1 MKKNFFIFYLKKNKI
16 QTFGLVIVL
25 ISIIL
30 VIIGPYIIPYSPVNT
45 SVKEQLLPPSYEHW
59 FGTDIN
65 GMDIF
70 SRVIAAYRIDL
81 FIALT
86 GGLIAM
92 FIGGPLGVFAGY
104 FDGKGKGLGF
114 ISTIILSIMDVIQA
128 FPLIILGL
136 LLVAGFGPNTLNI
149 IFLIAIGNTPTNLR
163 LARAETLSLRD
174 KLFVE
179 AARAQGI
186 TEAKIAFKEI
196 LPNSINQVIALL
208 SMSMGFG
215 ILFTAGISFVGAGV
229 QVPTPEWGLMIAAG
243 ASQMITGEWWT
254 ALFPGLFMG
263 LTVFGFSMM
272 GNALTELIDPLNRV
286 ELGFRK

>member
-45 SVKEQLLPPSYEHW
+45 SVKEQLLPPSSEHW

-70 SRVIAAYRIDL
+70 SRVIAAYRIDI
-81 FIALT
+81 FIAFT

-114 ISTIILSIMDVIQA
+114 ISTIILRIMDVIQA

-136 LLVAGFGPNTLNI
+136 LLVAGFGPNPLNI
-149 IFLIAIGNTPTNLR
+149 IFLIALGNTPTNLR

-215 ILFTAGISFVGAGV
+215 ILFTAGISFIGAGV

>member
-1 MKKNFFIFYLKKNKI
+1 
-16 QTFGLVIVL
+16 L
-25 ISIIL
+25 IL
-30 VIIGPYIIPYSPVNT
+30 AGIGPYIVPYSPVAL
-45 SVKEQLLPPSYEHW
+45 SVKDQLLPPSADHW
-59 FGTDIN
+59 FGTDSN

-70 SRVIAAYRIDL
+70 SRVIAAYRVDL
-81 FIALT
+81 FIAFT

-92 FIGGPLGVFAGY
+92 VIGGPLGVFVGY
-104 FDGKGKGLGF
+104 FDGKRGILGF
-114 ISTIILSIMDVIQA
+114 IATIILRIMDVIQA

-136 LLVAGFGPNTLNI
+136 LLVAGFGASPLNI
-149 IFLIAIGNTPTNLR
+149 IFLIAIGNIPTNLR
-163 LARAETLSLRD
+163 LARAETLALRD

-186 TEAKIAFKEI
+186 TESKIAFKEI

-208 SMSMGFG
+208 SMAMGFG

-229 QVPTPEWGLMIAAG
+229 QAPTPEWGLMISAG

-254 ALFPGLFMG
+254 ALFPGFFMG

-272 GNALTELIDPLNRV
+272 GQALTELIDPLNRV
-286 ELGFRK
+286 ELGFNK

>member
-1 MKKNFFIFYLKKNKI
+1 MKNNFFIFYLKKNKI
-16 QTFGLVIVL
+16 QTFGLVIVF
-25 ISIIL
+25 ISLIL
-30 VIIGPYIIPYSPVNT
+30 VIIGPYIVPQSPVDL
-45 SVKEQLLPPSYEHW
+45 SVGEQLLPPSLEHW
-59 FGTDIN
+59 FGTDSN

-70 SRVIAAYRIDL
+70 SRVIAAYRVDL
-81 FIALT
+81 FIAFT

-92 FIGGPLGVFAGY
+92 FVGGPLGVFVGY

-114 ISTIILSIMDVIQA
+114 IATIILRILDVIQA

-136 LLVAGFGPNTLNI
+136 LLVAGFGASPINI
-149 IFLIAIGNTPTNLR
+149 IFLIAIGNVPTNIR
-163 LARAETLSLRD
+163 LARTETLALRE
-174 KLFVE
+174 KLFIE

-196 LPNSINQVIALL
+196 LPNSINQVISML

-229 QVPTPEWGLMIAAG
+229 QAPTPEWGLMISSG

-254 ALFPGLFMG
+254 ALFPGIFMG
-263 LTVFGFSMM
+263 ITVFSFSMM
-272 GNALTELIDPLNRV
+272 GQTLTELIDPLKRV

>member
-1 MKKNFFIFYLKKNKI
+1 MRNNFMFFYLKKNKL
-16 QTFGLVIVL
+16 QFFGLIIVL
-25 ISIIL
+25 ISIFF
-30 VIIGPYIIPYSPVNT
+30 VAVGPYIVPYSPVAL
-45 SVKEQLLPPSYEHW
+45 SVKEQLLAPSINHW
-59 FGTDIN
+59 FGTDLN

-81 FIALT
+81 FIAFI

-92 FIGGPLGVFAGY
+92 IIGGPVGVFVGY
-104 FDGKGKGLGF
+104 FDGKGGIFGF
-114 ISTIILSIMDVIQA
+114 IATVILRIIDVIQA

-136 LLVAGFGPNTLNI
+136 LLVAGFGAGPFNI
-149 IFLIAIGNTPTNLR
+149 IFLIAIGNIPTNIR
-163 LARAETLSLRD
+163 LARTETLALRD

-229 QVPTPEWGLMIAAG
+229 QVPTPEWGLMISAG
-243 ASQMITGEWWT
+243 AAQMITGQWWT
-254 ALFPGLFMG
+254 ALFPGIFMG
-263 LTVFGFSMM
+263 VTVFGFSML
-272 GNALTELIDPLNRV
+272 GQVLTDLIDPLKRV
-286 ELGFRK
+286 ELGYRR

>member
-1 MKKNFFIFYLKKNKI
+1 MKNNFFIFYLKKNKI
-16 QTFGLVIVL
+16 QTLGLVIVF
-25 ISIIL
+25 ISLIL
-30 VIIGPYIIPYSPVNT
+30 VIIGPYIVPHSPVDL
-45 SVKEQLLPPSYEHW
+45 SVEEQLLPPSLEHW
-59 FGTDIN
+59 FGTDNN

-70 SRVIAAYRIDL
+70 SRVIAAYRVDL
-81 FIALT
+81 FIAFT

-92 FIGGPLGVFAGY
+92 FIGGPLGVFVGY

-114 ISTIILSIMDVIQA
+114 IATIILRILDVIQA

-136 LLVAGFGPNTLNI
+136 LLVAGFGASSINI
-149 IFLIAIGNTPTNLR
+149 IFLIAIGNIPTNIR
-163 LARAETLSLRD
+163 LARTETLALRE
-174 KLFVE
+174 KLFIE

-196 LPNSINQVIALL
+196 LPNSINQVISML

-229 QVPTPEWGLMIAAG
+229 QAPTPEWGLMISAG
-243 ASQMITGEWWT
+243 ASQMVTGEWWT
-254 ALFPGLFMG
+254 ALFPGIFMG
-263 LTVFGFSMM
+263 ITVFSFSMM
-272 GNALTELIDPLNRV
+272 GQTLTELIDPLKRV

>member
-1 MKKNFFIFYLKKNKI
+1 MVSL
-16 QTFGLVIVL
+16 
-25 ISIIL
+25 IL
-30 VIIGPYIIPYSPVNT
+30 VAIGPYIVPYSPVAL
-45 SVKEQLLPPSYEHW
+45 SVKEQLLSPSFKHW
-59 FGTDIN
+59 FGTDNN

-70 SRVIAAYRIDL
+70 SRVLAAYRVDL
-81 FIALT
+81 FIAFS

-92 FIGGPLGVFAGY
+92 LIGGPLGVFVGY
-104 FDGKGKGLGF
+104 FDGKGRGLGF
-114 ISTIILSIMDVIQA
+114 LATIILRIIDVIQA

-136 LLVAGFGPNTLNI
+136 LLVTAFGASPFNI
-149 IFLIAIGNTPTNLR
+149 IFLIALGNIPTNIR
-163 LARAETLSLRD
+163 LARTETLSLRD

-179 AARAQGI
+179 AAKAQGI

-196 LPNSINQVIALL
+196 LPNSINQVISLL

-229 QVPTPEWGLMIAAG
+229 QAPTPEWGLMISAG
-243 ASQMITGEWWT
+243 ASQMITGQWWT

-263 LTVFGFSMM
+263 ITVFGFSMM
-272 GNALTELIDPLNRV
+272 GQALTELIDPLNRV